1 MIVEKG
7 KETEETEQKEGR
19 ARDEGVCVCVCGGG
33 GDFTP
38 VSMFVRLPLSAAAI
52 LYFQHSYNG
61 RKTGKTVE
69 RQTHFP
75 VSSINPVIKY
85 IS

>member
-19 ARDEGVCVCVCGGG
+19 ARDEGVCVCGGG
-33 GDFTP
+33 CITP